1 MYVSSSSVI
10 PITNTLIMFLSLSPP
25 QCIYCLAGCNFI
37 GAVYASESMAW
48 AINYNVACVPQ
59 FTLAGLTVLFFLVCK
74 NCVYLH
80 FDLQNFSTVLIKSYS
95 QLFVKVRVARR
106 ASLWKVAPGDAERLS
121 GLAVGD
127 WVRVK
132 QCLGS
137 RPSYEWNSFRK
148 ENIAVVHSIQDSF
161 HLDLVCCFRK
171 GKLPAHCTEVEK
183 VAHIKIGQHVRFRT
197 GLVEPRWGWRGACHN
212 SRGVVTAVNIDG
224 EIRVSFS
231 GLHNLWRGDPADFE
245 IDQMFE
251 VGEWVKIKDSATGWK
266 SLGPG
271 SLGVVQGVRHQD
283 DGWDGTFLVGF
294 CGEPELWA
302 GPACELET
310 VDKLAVGQKVKV
322 KPHVKQPRFG
332 WSGHTHESIGSISA
346 IDLDGKLRIFTP
358 AGSKVWMLDPSEVDV
373 VEEEIIQIGDW
384 VRVKSSIA
392 TPVYQWGEVTRD
404 SIGVVHKME
413 EGELLVAFCFL
424 DQLWVCKEWE
434 MEKVRVFKVG
444 DSVRFRE
451 RLVKPRWGW
460 GMETCASKG
469 QVVGVDA
476 NGKLRI
482 KFKWRE
488 GRPWIGDPADII
500 LDESSSFA

>member
-1 MYVSSSSVI
+1 
-10 PITNTLIMFLSLSPP
+10 
-25 QCIYCLAGCNFI
+25 
-37 GAVYASESMAW
+37 
-48 AINYNVACVPQ
+48 
-59 FTLAGLTVLFFLVCK
+59 
-74 NCVYLH
+74 
-80 FDLQNFSTVLIKSYS
+80 
-95 QLFVKVRVARR
+95 
-106 ASLWKVAPGDAERLS
+106 
-121 GLAVGD
+121 
-127 WVRVK
+127 
-132 QCLGS
+132 
-137 RPSYEWNSFRK
+137 
-148 ENIAVVHSIQDSF
+148 
-161 HLDLVCCFRK
+161 
-171 GKLPAHCTEVEK
+171 
-183 VAHIKIGQHVRFRT
+183 
-197 GLVEPRWGWRGACHN
+197 
-212 SRGVVTAVNIDG
+212 
-224 EIRVSFS
+224 
-231 GLHNLWRGDPADFE
+231 
-245 IDQMFE
+245 
-251 VGEWVKIKDSATGWK
+251 
-266 SLGPG
+266 
-271 SLGVVQGVRHQD
+271 
-283 DGWDGTFLVGF
+283 
-294 CGEPELWA
+294 
-302 GPACELET
+302 
-310 VDKLAVGQKVKV
+310 
-322 KPHVKQPRFG
+322 
-332 WSGHTHESIGSISA
+332 
-346 IDLDGKLRIFTP
+346 
-358 AGSKVWMLDPSEVDV
+358 MLDPSEVDV